1 METFIYYDDVTI
13 DSVSLV
19 TLGLVLDIGGDK
31 ITRFKA
37 VTVLFALMFTVGSV
51 PISEAVNT
59 GTENAKIVTKTENIK
74 AEPVKVDAA
83 YKYKKYKK
91 TYRKKVRA
99 TYRTSV
105 KKRYSKKYYKKKRV
119 RAAYSTSTYRYDP
132 DIGDCWAM
140 SEYLYRKLTSSGKTV
155 RIIQYAT
162 SMSPRHRT
170 VQVYSGGRWVDYDY
184 SGYNK
189 IYHPTSSKPGMFV
202 VKSSA

>member
-1 METFIYYDDVTI
+1 M
-13 DSVSLV
+13 
-19 TLGLVLDIGGDK
+19 
-31 ITRFKA
+31 
-37 VTVLFALMFTVGSV
+37 
-51 PISEAVNT
+51 PISEATNT
-59 GTENAKIVTKTENIK
+59 GTENAKIVSKTQTIK

-83 YKYKKYKK
+83 YKYKKYKKYKK

-105 KKRYSKKYYKKKRV
+105 KKRYYKKYKYYKKKRV

-140 SEYLYRKLTSSGKTV
+140 SEYLYKKLTSAGKKV

-170 VQVYSGGRWVDYDY
+170 VQVYSGGCWVDYDY
-184 SGYNK
+184 SGYNR
-189 IYHPTSSKPGMFV
+189 IYHPTSRKPGMFV

>member
-1 METFIYYDDVTI
+1 M
-13 DSVSLV
+13 
-19 TLGLVLDIGGDK
+19 
-31 ITRFKA
+31 
-37 VTVLFALMFTVGSV
+37 LFALMFTVGSV
-51 PISEAVNT
+51 PISEATNT
-59 GTENAKIVTKTENIK
+59 ETENAKIVTKTETIK

-91 TYRKKVRA
+91 TYRKNVRA

-105 KKRYSKKYYKKKRV
+105 KKRYYNNKYYKKKRV

-132 DIGDCWAM
+132 NIGDCWAM
-140 SEYLYRKLTSSGKTV
+140 SEYLYRKLTSAGKKV

-184 SGYNK
+184 SGYNR